1 MRISTK
7 GQYALEAVLDLA
19 YNSKD
24 SLESLKNIA
33 QRLDK
38 SKNYLEQLFVLLR
51 KAGVVESVRGAQ
63 GGYRLAKSP
72 QEITAGDVVRPVE
85 GSLQPVHCL
94 DDPQSCMSCK
104 NGQICPTMDVWRK
117 VGEEI
122 EQVLD
127 QITLQDLLVCYEQS
141 IGSELEY
148 YI

>member
-19 YNSKD
+19 HHSKD

-38 SKNYLEQLFVLLR
+38 SKNYLEQLFVQLR

-63 GGYRLAKSP
+63 GGYRLAKKP
-72 QEITAGDVVRPVE
+72 EEITAGDVVRPVE
-85 GSLQPVHCL
+85 GSLQPVYCL
-94 DDPQSCMSCK
+94 EDPSSCTICMK
-104 NGQICPTMDVWRK
+104 GHICPTMDLWRK

-122 EQVLD
+122 EMVLD
-127 QITLQDLLVCYEQS
+127 QITIQDLLVCYEQTV
-141 IGSELEY
+141 GLELEY